1 MIRGIRSG
9 MNSLK
14 CPGCGRDF
22 VRRVSS
28 AGLAETFLRL
38 FSVYPFK
45 CQLCGHR
52 FRAFQRGVKYVVVQ
66 QDRREYDRMERK
78 FPIAFSGQ
86 DISGDG
92 MVLDLTMGGCTFT
105 TGSSLAVGMTV
116 KMDLRIAAAVPPVI
130 VDAAVVRNV
139 RAGIAG
145 VEFVGWQE
153 SERER
158 LQLFVAGM
166 LIGRGVEVSG

>member
-1 MIRGIRSG
+1 
-9 MNSLK
+9 MNSIK

-22 VRRVSS
+22 VRRVLSS
-28 AGLAETFLRL
+28 GLAETFLRL
-38 FSVYPFK
+38 FYVYPFK

-78 FPIAFSGQ
+78 FPITFSGQ
-86 DISGDG
+86 DLSGDG
-92 MVLDLTMGGCTFT
+92 MVLDVTMGGCTFT

-130 VDAAVVRNV
+130 V
-139 RAGIAG
+139 
-145 VEFVGWQE
+145 
-153 SERER
+153 
-158 LQLFVAGM
+158 
-166 LIGRGVEVSG
+166 

>member
-1 MIRGIRSG
+1 MSTI
-9 MNSLK
+9 K

-22 VRRVSS
+22 VRRLLS
-28 AGLAETFLRL
+28 AGLLETFLRL

-52 FRAFQRGVKYVVVQ
+52 FRALQRGVDYVSVEK
-66 QDRREYDRMERK
+66 DRREYDRMERK
-78 FPIAFSGQ
+78 FPTKFSGR
-86 DISGDG
+86 DVLGEG
-92 MVLDLTMGGCTFT
+92 MVLDVTMGGCTFT
-105 TGSSLAVGMTV
+105 TRSDLAVGMTL
-116 KMDLRIAAAVPPVI
+116 KMDLRIAAAVPPVV

-139 RAGIAG
+139 RAEIAG

-158 LQLFVAGM
+158 LQLFVTGM
-166 LIGRGVEVSG
+166 LIGRGVERAG